1 MKVIKSER
9 GFERM
14 ELPKYVR
21 DPCVVG
27 QSSIVGNYPDSLDRP
42 GTSALW
48 VGDSHLDR
56 EQVAELREHLTAWLT
71 TGSLEGVS
79 T

>member
-14 ELPKYVR
+14 ELPKYVG

-27 QSSIVGNYPDSLDRP
+27 QSSVIGRYPDSSGRP

-56 EQVAELREHLTAWLT
+56 EQVAELCEHLTAWLK
-71 TGSLEGVS
+71 TGSLEGV
-79 T
+79 TT